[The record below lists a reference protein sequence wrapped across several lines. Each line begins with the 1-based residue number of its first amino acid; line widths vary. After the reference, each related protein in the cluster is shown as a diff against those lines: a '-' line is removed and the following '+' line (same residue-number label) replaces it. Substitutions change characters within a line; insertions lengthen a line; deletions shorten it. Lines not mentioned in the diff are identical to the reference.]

1 MFLTHISVKNPVFA
15 AMLMTALLVLGL
27 FSWQRLPIE
36 QFPDIKFPFAIV
48 TTQYPGA
55 SPEVVESEISKKLE
69 EQLNT
74 ISGVKTIRSIS
85 SEGQSLLIVE
95 FSLST
100 NILDV
105 MPDVREKVSQVKS
118 GFKDEVKEPVISRWN
133 PDDLPITAIGVTSKS
148 HSLKEL
154 TEIADRTISKRLQ
167 ALGGLGSTRIIGGER
182 REIQIQLDPQRLRA
196 FNVGA
201 DTVLNVLR
209 QENQDLPAG
218 TVSAGNRDNL
228 VEIKGRIKQIDEF
241 KRLIIANRN
250 GNPIYLEQVASIV
263 DTQAEP
269 ESRALINGQPALSIE
284 LLKVQGAN
292 TIRIVDDVNALLP
305 ELKKDLPPGVELQL
319 VGDTSRGIRNSVNDV
334 KSTLIEGAF
343 LTIFIVFVFL
353 GSWRSTVITGLALP
367 IALVGTLWTLSLFG
381 FTINT
386 MTLMALSLCVGLLID
401 DAIVVREN
409 IVRHLA
415 MGKTPYRA
423 AIDGTNEIGL
433 AVTATTLSIVAVFL
447 PVGFMGGIIGRFFYQ
462 FGITVVS
469 AVVISLLVAFIL
481 DPMLSSIW
489 PDPHENRGASRFG
502 RIYLKFEALLNRLN
516 QIYARLIAWSLD
528 HRKSVLAIAF
538 GSLIGA
544 FVLARF
550 IGTEF
555 VPQPDLSEVN
565 VRAETPQGASLEYT
579 TTKANQVSAIIQS
592 LPEVTSVY
600 TSLNKTQMQMKVL
613 LKPRNQR
620 SLTQAQVISQL
631 RDKLAP
637 IAGLKVVTLQAAG
650 AAGGDE
656 KLVQISIQGPDL
668 RQLALISADLTDK
681 LSKVKGLVDIETSLK
696 AGKPSLAI
704 EIDPEKAN
712 RLGIN
717 RSSISASLQPLISGS
732 EIGVWQ
738 DRDGETYPVLVRLPK
753 AERESA
759 DSLLNLPLSSQQLDN
774 NSNSPRLV
782 TLSQVATVK
791 DDSGASKINR
801 KSLFREVLITAN
813 VAGRPAGDAGVDIKA
828 IQDAYKL
835 PPGYRFENAG
845 SNKDMEESMG
855 FAVSALAMAV
865 IFIYLILASQFNS
878 LLHPLAIMT
887 SLPLSLIG
895 VLLALLMWNST
906 LNIFSIIGVIMLMG
920 LVTKNAILLVDFIEQ
935 SVKEGMEQRAA
946 IIESGRVRLRP
957 ILMTTF
963 AMIFGMLPLALGLG
977 EGAEQ
982 RAPMAHAL
990 IGGVVTSTLLTLIVV
1005 PVVYTYLD
1013 QFQVWFLG
1021 KIGVKAGAAD

>member
-1 MFLTHISVKNPVFA
+1 MFLTRISVQNPVFA

-36 QFPDIKFPFAIV
+36 QFPDVKFPFAIIV
-48 TTQYPGA
+48 TQYPGA
-55 SPEVVESEISKKLE
+55 SPEVIESEVSKKLE
-69 EQLNT
+69 DQLNT
-74 ISGVKTIRSIS
+74 INGVKTIRSIS
-85 SEGQSLLIVE
+85 SEGQSVLIVE

-100 NILDV
+100 DVLEV
-105 MPDVREKVSQVKS
+105 MPDVREKVSQVKA

-133 PDDLPITAIGVTSKS
+133 PDDLPITAVAVTSKS
-148 HSLKEL
+148 KSLKEL
-154 TEIADRTISKRLQ
+154 TELADRVISKRLQ
-167 ALGGLGSTRIIGGER
+167 AVGGLGTTRIIGGER
-182 REIQIQLDPQRLRA
+182 REIQIQINPQNLRA
-196 FNVGA
+196 FNLGV

-209 QENQDLPAG
+209 LENQDLPAG
-218 TVSAGNRDNL
+218 SISFGNHDRL
-228 VEIKGRIKQIDEF
+228 VEIKGRIKNIEDF
-241 KRLIIANRN
+241 KSLIVANRN
-250 GNPIYLEQVASIV
+250 GQPVYLSQVAEVV
-263 DTQAEP
+263 DGQAEQ
-269 ESRALINGQPALSIE
+269 ESRAMINGQPALSIE
-284 LLKVQGAN
+284 LLKIQGSN
-292 TIRIVDDVNALLP
+292 TIRIVDDVKALLP
-305 ELKKDLPPGVELQL
+305 ELKKDLPKDVELQL

-334 KSTLIEGAF
+334 KSTLLEGAA

-415 MGKTPYRA
+415 MGKSAYRA

-489 PDPHENRGASRFG
+489 PDPHENRGKSRLG
-502 RIYLKFEALLNRLN
+502 RIYLKFEAWLDKLNHL
-516 QIYARLIAWSLD
+516 YARLITWALD
-528 HRKSVLAIAF
+528 YRKTVLTIAF
-538 GSLIGA
+538 ASLVGA
-544 FVLARF
+544 FMLARF
-550 IGTEF
+550 IGSEF
-555 VPQPDLSEVN
+555 VPQPDLSEIN
-565 VRAETPQGASLEYT
+565 VRAETPDGASLDFT
-579 TTKANQVSAIIQS
+579 TAKANQASQIIQS
-592 LPEVTSVY
+592 MPEVISVY
-600 TSLNKTQMQMKVL
+600 TSHTKNQMNLKIL

-620 SLTQAQVISQL
+620 TLKQSEIITAL
-631 RDKLAP
+631 RDKLGHL
-637 IAGLKVVTLQAAG
+637 AGFKLTTLQAAG
-650 AAGGDE
+650 AAGGDD
-656 KLVQISIQGPDL
+656 KLIQISIQGPDL
-668 RQLALISADLTDK
+668 RELAAISDRLSQQLN
-681 LSKVKGLVDIETSLK
+681 KVEGLVDIETSLK
-696 AGKPSLAI
+696 AGKPNLSV
-704 EIDPEKAN
+704 EMDQEKAS
-712 RLGIN
+712 RLGID
-717 RSSISASLQPLISGS
+717 RGRISASLQPLISGNTL
-732 EIGVWQ
+732 GVWQ
-738 DRDGETYPVLVRLPK
+738 ADDGETYPVLMRLPK
-753 AERESA
+753 DQRESA
-759 DSLLNLPLSSQQLDN
+759 DTLLNLPLTSQMVDANTGL
-774 NSNSPRLV
+774 PRLI
-782 TLSQVATVK
+782 TLGQIADVRES
-791 DDSGASKINR
+791 SGSSKINR
-801 KSLFREVLITAN
+801 KALFREVLITAN
-813 VAGRPAGDAGVDIKA
+813 VAGRPAGDVGKDIQV
-828 IQDAYKL
+828 IQDTFKL
-835 PPGYRFENAG
+835 PAGYRFENAG

-855 FAVSALAMAV
+855 YAIAALAMAV

-895 VLLALLMWNST
+895 VFLALLLWNST

-935 SVKEGMEQRAA
+935 SIKAGMPQRQA

-963 AMIFGMLPLALGLG
+963 SMIFGMLPLALGLG

-990 IGGVVTSTLLTLIVV
+990 IGGVITSTLLTLIVV

-1013 QFQVWFLG
+1013 RFQVWFLG
-1021 KIGVKAGAAD
+1021 KIGVKAGATG